1 MKSCKV
7 IAVKILIIFMAL
19 LTFNDVK
26 AEALK
31 HEQQIIRAALPMQTG
46 FAEKNSEG
54 NYIIKNLALT
64 ESEKEYIKENPV
76 LTVVGYNSGAPYFAL
91 FTFAMI
97 FIFYIIRTN
106 AKLKIKNKRY
116 IMLAE
121 ISNEYFFE
129 YDVKKDIL
137 ILSEKSASLI
147 GTERKIKGQGNS
159 LKNHLVDVIRENSF
173 ETMKLKEVMKEND
186 KSFEIEI
193 PISDGSTGFFKVINT
208 NIYGNNQKIE
218 YVVGKLVDISEDMA
232 EKKALIRKAQI
243 DGMTGLYNPTS
254 TREKIKNMLAKRQAG
269 TVDAF
274 ILLDVDFFK
283 EINDNYGHYTG
294 DQVLQNLSETIRK
307 TFRKTDVAGRFGGD
321 EFCIY
326 MQNIPSEKFVKS
338 RCRQLNEEISNS
350 VDGMNISLSIG
361 ISLVDEK
368 KTFDDIYKEADH
380 ALYEAKR
387 NGKNQF
393 AVYED
398 TTKENK

>member
-1 MKSCKV
+1 MQEQVFVRTNIVFCILVFLGNLQGDHMKSCKN
-7 IAVKILIIFMAL
+7 IAKKIIINCLAILAF
-19 LTFNDVK
+19 TDVT
-26 AEALK
+26 AQALK
-31 HEQQIIRAALPMQTG
+31 HEQNEAAASLPVMVEIFKSKG
-46 FAEKNSEG
+46 SGIF
-54 NYIIKNLALT
+54 L
-64 ESEKEYIKENPV
+64 
-76 LTVVGYNSGAPYFAL
+76 VV
-91 FTFAMI
+91 
-97 FIFYIIRTN
+97 FIFVLIFVFYLIRTN
-106 AKLKIKNKRY
+106 VELKIRNRGY
-116 IMLAE
+116 SLLAE

-129 YDVKKDIL
+129 YDVKRDIL
-137 ILSEKSASLI
+137 ILSEKSASLL
-147 GTERKIKGQGNS
+147 GTERKFKGYGNS
-159 LKNHLVDVIRENSF
+159 LKNHLVHVIHENSNKS
-173 ETMKLKEVMKEND
+173 MDLKKVMQEND
-186 KSFEIEI
+186 KSFEVEI
-193 PISDGSTGFFKVINT
+193 PLSDGSMGCFKVINT
-208 NIYGNNQKIE
+208 NIYGKNQKIE
-218 YVVGKLVDISEDMA
+218 YVVGKLVDISEDVA

-254 TREKIKNMLAKRQAG
+254 TREKIKNMLVKRQEG

-274 ILLDVDFFK
+274 ILLDVDYFK

-338 RCRQLNEEISNS
+338 RCRQLNEEISSS

-398 TTKENK
+398 KSNEK

>member
-1 MKSCKV
+1 MKFTRRPLPMIIEAHKAQILAISITA
-7 IAVKILIIFMAL
+7 IAIAIIFIIYIVRI
-19 LTFNDVK
+19 N
-26 AEALK
+26 AE
-31 HEQQIIRAALPMQTG
+31 
-46 FAEKNSEG
+46 
-54 NYIIKNLALT
+54 
-64 ESEKEYIKENPV
+64 
-76 LTVVGYNSGAPYFAL
+76 
-91 FTFAMI
+91 
-97 FIFYIIRTN
+97 
-106 AKLKIKNKRY
+106 LKIKNRRY
-116 IMLAE
+116 SMLAE

-137 ILSEKSASLI
+137 ILSEKSALLI
-147 GTERKIKGQGNS
+147 GTERKITGYGNS
-159 LKNHLVDVIRENSF
+159 LKNHLVQVIHENSF
-173 ETMKLKEVMKEND
+173 EYMELKKVMQENN

-193 PISDGSTGFFKVINT
+193 PLSDGSSGCFKVINT
-208 NIYGNNQKIE
+208 NIYGNNQRIE
-218 YVVGKLVDISEDMA
+218 YVVGKLVDISEDVA

-283 EINDNYGHYTG
+283 EINDNYGHYIG

-338 RCRQLNEEISNS
+338 RCSQLNEEISSS

-361 ISLVDEK
+361 ISIVDDK

-398 TTKENK
+398 KSNEK